1 MTTLKTPI
9 EPTSYQSD
17 LDSFLKLSENDLN
30 TIFSLLVLRS
40 IPDTDTGSL
49 LEKNMGA
56 PKA

>member
-1 MTTLKTPI
+1 MTTQKTPI

-17 LDSFLKLSENDLN
+17 LESLLKLSENDLN

-40 IPDTDTGSL
+40 IPDTETGSL
-49 LEKNMGA
+49 LEKNMGV